1 MALSWDFF
9 YFWFWLMI
17 ASVGCIIKLKREPPF
32 SVGNWQQI
40 HERIKMVKTLISS
53 QALQPNLRITQMLL
67 QTCLPSDALALFK
80 LVWLVLL
87 AQVRTHYKVGKLN
100 LWTLFCNVCIN
111 FLSSQIWK
119 KIMLELNDKPS
130 SVTMFSTDFSFQ
142 NLVFWNLF
150 EFSVAEITW
159 KSISLTFWIQILPN
173 KFH

>member
-1 MALSWDFF
+1 
-9 YFWFWLMI
+9 MI

-87 AQVRTHYKVGKLN
+87 AQVRTHYKIGKLN
-100 LWTLFCNVCIN
+100 LWTLFCNVYIN
-111 FLSSQIWK
+111 FWAAKYERKSCLNWMISLQVLPCSQLIFPSKTGFFGIYSNFQWQKSLENQYLSHSESKSYQINSIKSYSSRSSQ
-119 KIMLELNDKPS
+119 
-130 SVTMFSTDFSFQ
+130 
-142 NLVFWNLF
+142 
-150 EFSVAEITW
+150 
-159 KSISLTFWIQILPN
+159 
-173 KFH
+173 